1 LEQLLL
7 ATTLKHNDDWAV
19 LVKLFDQLFFVSDNT
34 KLVSGTDEPIYLP
47 SDSECN
53 YHRVTFAHG
62 FFASALHEISHWCV
76 AGSERRKLI
85 DYGYWYQ
92 PDGRTASQQASFEK
106 VEVKPQALEW
116 ILSMACKR
124 DFSVSVDNLSGELT
138 DNKYFK
144 QAVYQQ
150 VCDYITTGLPS
161 RAERMV
167 ANLSSHFQT
176 SNVLQTELFI
186 LEKLK

>member
-1 LEQLLL
+1 M
-7 ATTLKHNDDWAV
+7 TLKHNDDWAV
-19 LVKLFDQLFFVSDNT
+19 LVKQFDQLFFASDNT

-47 SDSECN
+47 SDGECN
-53 YHRVTFAHG
+53 YHRVIFAHG

-85 DYGYWYQ
+85 DYGYWYE
-92 PDGRTASQQASFEK
+92 PDGRTACQQASFEK

-124 DFSVSVDNLSGELT
+124 VFSVSVDNLSGELT

-150 VCDYITTGLPS
+150 VCDYITNGLPS
-161 RAERMV
+161 RAERLV

-176 SNVLQTELFI
+176 SNVLQAELFI

>member
-1 LEQLLL
+1 ML

-34 KLVSGTDEPIYLP
+34 KLESGTDEPIYLP

-53 YHRVTFAHG
+53 YHRVIFAHG

-106 VEVKPQALEW
+106 VEVKLLADDMKV
-116 ILSMACKR
+116 ILDQRSYYKR
-124 DFSVSVDNLSGELT
+124 L
-138 DNKYFK
+138 
-144 QAVYQQ
+144 A
-150 VCDYITTGLPS
+150 S
-161 RAERMV
+161 RAGSKDR
-167 ANLSSHFQT
+167 LKG
-176 SNVLQTELFI
+176 I
-186 LEKLK
+186 LLESDISRH

>member
-1 LEQLLL
+1 LERSLLV
-7 ATTLKHNDDWAV
+7 TTLKHNDDWTV

-53 YHRVTFAHG
+53 YHRVVFAHG
-62 FFASALHEISHWCV
+62 FFASALHEVSHWCV

-85 DYGYWYQ
+85 DYGFWYE
-92 PDGRTASQQASFEK
+92 PDGRTASQQADFEK

-124 DFSVSVDNLSGELT
+124 NFSVSVDNLSGEPT
-138 DNKYFK
+138 DNNDFK
-144 QAVYQQ
+144 QAVCQQ
-150 VCDYITTGLPS
+150 VYDYIANGLPR
-161 RAERMV
+161 RAELL
-167 ANLSSHFQT
+167 ATELSSYFQT
-176 SNVLQTELFI
+176 GNVLQPELFV
-186 LEKLK
+186 LAKLK